1 MAKADAEHDATA
13 MQLLCSPC
21 PRSLSESPA
30 APILICDVETQDVTQ
45 DEGDNLQC
53 LPDGAGKAAMAPQDI
68 VRQLELK
75 LHRVCHK
82 VLKKDTQRWHVK
94 SCEALATNQ
103 LSQT

>member
-1 MAKADAEHDATA
+1 

-30 APILICDVETQDVTQ
+30 APILICDVETQDVAQ

-53 LPDGAGKAAMAPQDI
+53 LDGAGKAAAPQDI

-82 VLKKDTQRWHVK
+82 V
-94 SCEALATNQ
+94 
-103 LSQT
+103 